1 MVCGNRKI
9 EKQRLG
15 TCKTEKTQVKQLQQH
30 GDPMPGDLGEAS
42 VGDFFLEGGSTLH
55 GLEDLSSPTRD

>member
-30 GDPMPGDLGEAS
+30 GDPMPGELGEPS
-42 VGDFFLEGGSTLH
+42 VGDILRGGMVCTAWLGGS
-55 GLEDLSSPTRD
+55 